1 MILHDYECSDGHI
14 TERWVR
20 ADQSFVKCE
29 CGKRAVRVY
38 LSNQQRNAQRFH
50 PVVYLEDATGKVVI
64 PPADDGEVMAMMPD
78 CVRKEARTLS
88 EVRALTK
95 HMDRQS
101 KEEFYKYQAKKQTVK
116 RGQVDR
122 NMEFALRAREKMSH
136 PGAQKIVDYAIEKMQ
151 RQRTETIPDFKPS
164 GHFLAFE

>member
-1 MILHDYECSDGHI
+1 MKAG
-14 TERWVR
+14 
-20 ADQSFVKCE
+20 QSFVRCE
-29 CGKRAVRVY
+29 CGKRAEKVW
-38 LSNQQRNAQRFH
+38 LSSQQRNAQAFR
-50 PVVYLEDATGKVVI
+50 VVAYLEDKNGKVII

-78 CVRKEARTLS
+78 YVRKEARTLG

-101 KEEFYKYQAKKQTVK
+101 KEEFYRYQAKKQTIK

-136 PGAQKIVDYAIEKMQ
+136 PGAKKIVDYAIEKIQ
-151 RQRTETIPDFKPS
+151 RQRAESIPDFKPS
-164 GHFLAFE
+164 GHFLAFEV